1 VTQEMKTGFEKAKR
15 IVGQWPRLPKAVAVP
30 PLSWITQTYNV
41 EQKTGMPKGGH
52 FAALEQPDLLVAD
65 IGKVFAK
72 IDQKQAKNAPRYEL
86 HARQIAP
93 KSRTSP
99 NVRQKSPNGNSPGFF
114 SASSHLYPTFGIE
127 LEMSARGAGR

>member
-72 IDQKQAKNAPRYEL
+72 IDQKQAKNAPDTNCMRGRL
-86 HARQIAP
+86 P
-93 KSRTSP
+93 LSLVLVP
-99 NVRQKSPNGNSPGFF
+99 
-114 SASSHLYPTFGIE
+114 
-127 LEMSARGAGR
+127 MSARNLQMGTARASSLRRPICIRPSA